1 MYSLHFFVTKKV
13 SSSPSLLAKPRFYRS
28 IARPVKGRQQ
38 KQGIEEE
45 GRDKTE
51 SAALSITERN
61 RLSLAFW
68 WKQWK
73 ITNCTSF
80 TPIQFLM

>member
-28 IARPVKGRQQ
+28 IARPVKVRPQ